1 MKVRHQK
8 LGDHRRSFPR
18 SIPDPDGDA
27 DHGVGG
33 RGPGTGRYQEAGP
46 RTRAWVGGRG
56 WTPDGKVWIA
66 ERAGTVRVLG
76 DYGLGEPVLDISAET
91 TTDGERGLLGVAF
104 DPEFAHF
111 YISYT
116 DLEGTST
123 IDEFAVQDGELQ
135 PDSRR
140 TVLTQEQPYPNHNGG
155 DIKFGP
161 DGYLYIAFG
170 DGGSGGDPHG
180 NGQNLDTLLGK
191 ILRIDPPAGSRTP
204 SRPTTRSWPRKARRT
219 RSGRTDSATRGG
231 SRSTRA
237 GDLLIGDVGQSEW
250 EEIDWAPASSKG
262 GENYGWSSMEGNH
275 PFRGGTEPANH
286 VPPVHEYD
294 RSGLG
299 CSVTGGFV
307 YRGEAIADLA
317 GSYVYSDY
325 CDGTLRTLN
334 IENGEVTGEGD
345 LGVQGGEVISFVE
358 AGDGELYLL
367 AIGGAVCGSTRRK
380 GPGPTPARPRSA
392 GHLLCWA
399 GPPQPV
405 RRLRTEPLLGW
416 ARRSEAPQVRD
427 LRRARDPHRPG
438 SVLER
443 RTG

>member
-1 MKVRHQK
+1 MKVRT
-8 LGDHRRSFPR
+8 RSSAIIGALFLSVSLTLATASADEPPAQPQVVLTEVAR
-18 SIPDPDGDA
+18 AQGPSGGAAGPDG
-27 DHGVGG
+27 
-33 RGPGTGRYQEAGP
+33 R
-46 RTRAWVGGRG
+46 
-56 WTPDGKVWIA
+56 VWIA
-66 ERAGTVRVLG
+66 ERAGTVRILG
-76 DYGLGEPVLDISAET
+76 DGGLSDPVLDISAET

-104 DPEFAHF
+104 APEFTHF

-116 DLEGTST
+116 DLEGAST
-123 IDEFAVQDGELQ
+123 IDEFAVEDGELR
-135 PDSRR
+135 PDTRR
-140 TVLTQEQPYPNHNGG
+140 TVLTQEQPYANHNGG

-191 ILRIDPPAGSRTP
+191 LLRIDP
-204 SRPTTRSWPRKARRT
+204 
-219 RSGRTDSATRGG
+219 RGG
-231 SRSTRA
+231 EPYAVPADNPFVADENARDEIWSYGLRNPWRFSFDAGT

-250 EEIDWAPASSKG
+250 EEIDWAPADSKG

-325 CDGTLRTLN
+325 CDGTLRTLK
-334 IENGEVTGEGD
+334 IENGEVTAEGD

-358 AGDGELYLL
+358 AGDGELYVLS
-367 AIGGAVCGSTRRK
+367 IGGQIHRLN
-380 GPGPTPARPRSA
+380 PA
-392 GHLLCWA
+392 
-399 GPPQPV
+399 
-405 RRLRTEPLLGW
+405 
-416 ARRSEAPQVRD
+416 
-427 LRRARDPHRPG
+427 
-438 SVLER
+438 
-443 RTG
+443 